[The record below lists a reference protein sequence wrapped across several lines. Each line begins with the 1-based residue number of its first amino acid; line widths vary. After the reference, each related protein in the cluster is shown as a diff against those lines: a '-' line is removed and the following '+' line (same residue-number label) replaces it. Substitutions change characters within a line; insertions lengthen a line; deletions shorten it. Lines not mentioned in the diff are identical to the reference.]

1 MSGWDDAV
9 RQIAD
14 MAGIRLGYRDGLGH
28 DVETPLEAVR
38 ELLAAIRLPADNEAA
53 ARDSVSRLEAKRDR
67 LAPQWIIAKA
77 DEAPFVSLNDPNA
90 DLVGWSVVDEAG
102 VVTEGHAHVGHRDGP
117 GIHLPPLA
125 AGYYKATLTAG
136 ARPAE
141 LTILSA
147 PESCWRPTAGKKRW
161 GVYGPAYGL
170 VSAVD
175 LGIGDFGD
183 IGAIGEASARRG
195 ASFLGL
201 SPLHTL
207 FPAERHRISPYSPS
221 SRLFRDPIYVD
232 PRKVPG
238 LGDRARALLAE
249 AADDGR
255 LAKARGGP
263 LVDYAAVWAVK
274 APMLEALWHEFR
286 HHGGSLLFDAFRS
299 ERGMAL
305 NRHAAFEAFAA
316 ARSAAGESEPYAGM
330 PAPDSA
336 ALTEFAAANRE
347 AVEYH
352 SWLQWLAD
360 DQLSLAANAARSA
373 GMEIGLLADLAVGV
387 DPQGSEAWAAP
398 DGYLGSLSVG
408 APPDELAPHGQNWG
422 LRGLDP
428 FALEANGMAA
438 FRALISANMR
448 HVGAL
453 RIDHAFQLRRL
464 YLIPDGLP
472 SSAGAYLRFPTE
484 AMLAVLRIESH
495 RARCMVIG
503 EDLGTHPPGFSETIR
518 SSGILGYRVL
528 YFEREQGGDFRPPAA
543 YDEVAMAVIDTH
555 DLATL
560 EGWWRGE
567 DIEDR
572 LKYGITDIEGV
583 GQARRERD
591 IDRHRLMA
599 LLRNEGL
606 VDSEELPATAPL
618 EAVARLLG
626 RCRSELVGLQLD
638 DLAGAVD
645 PQNIPGVVEDAP
657 NWRRRLPMT
666 IAELATRGGPLDRF
680 AQAMAAE
687 GRNDGLVIPPRNN

>member
-1 MSGWDDAV
+1 MPDLDDTI

-38 ELLAAIRLPADNEAA
+38 DLLGAIRLPVDSAA
-53 ARDSVSRLEAKRDR
+53 AVRDSLGRLEAMRER
-67 LAPQWIIAKA
+67 LAPQWVVAIAGG
-77 DEAPFVSLNDPNA
+77 APVVPLANPGA
-90 DLVGWSVVDEAG
+90 EMIGWSITDEAG
-102 VVTEGHAHVGHRDGP
+102 TVSEGHAPVVDDNGP
-117 GIHLPPLA
+117 AVRLPPLA
-125 AGYYKATLTAG
+125 AGYYRATLTAG

-141 LTILSA
+141 VTILSA

-183 IGAIGEASARRG
+183 IGAIGEAAARRG

-201 SPLHTL
+201 SPLHAL
-207 FPAERHRISPYSPS
+207 FTAERHRISPYSPS

-238 LGDRARALLAE
+238 LADRARALLAE

-255 LAKARGGP
+255 LAKARSGP
-263 LVDYAAVWAVK
+263 LVDYPAVWAVK
-274 APMLEALWHEFR
+274 APMFEALWREFR
-286 HHGGSLLFDAFRS
+286 HQGGSLLFDAFRA
-299 ERGMAL
+299 ERGVAL
-305 NRHAAFEAFAA
+305 HRHAAFEAFAA
-316 ARSAAGESEPYAGM
+316 ARSAAGEPAPYADM

-336 ALTEFAAANRE
+336 ALNEFAAANRD
-347 AVEYH
+347 AVDYQ

-360 DQLSLAANAARSA
+360 DQLFLAASAARSS

-398 DGYLGSLSVG
+398 DGYLAALSVG

-422 LRGLDP
+422 LRALDP

-448 HVGAL
+448 HAGAL

-464 YLIPDGLP
+464 YLIPDGMP
-472 SSAGAYLRFPTE
+472 SSAGAYLRFPTD

-495 RARCMVIG
+495 RARCMVVG
-503 EDLGTHPPGFSETIR
+503 EDLGTHPPGFAETIR
-518 SSGILGYRVL
+518 GSGILGYRVL
-528 YFEREQGGDFRPPAA
+528 YFEHEHWGGFRPPAA
-543 YDEVAMAVIDTH
+543 YDEMAMAVIDTH

-560 EGWWRGE
+560 EGWWRGQ

-572 LKYGITDIEGV
+572 LKHGITDANGV
-583 GQARRERD
+583 EQARREREV
-591 IDRHRLMA
+591 DRHRLMA
-599 LLRNEGL
+599 LLRAEGL
-606 VDSEELPATAPL
+606 VDSEELPPHAPL

-645 PQNIPGVVEDAP
+645 PQNIPGVVEGAP

-666 IAELATRGGPLDRF
+666 VAELAARGGPLDRF
-680 AQAMAAE
+680 ARAMAAE
-687 GRNDGLVIPPRNN
+687 GRNDGLTVAFGNE